1 MLYHLMMTVHV
12 GACLLL
18 ILIILLQ
25 TGRGA
30 GLAVF
35 GGGTDS
41 LINTPTGSS
50 FMRKATA
57 VLAGTFA
64 LTSLVLTLLASRAEM
79 GSVTNQFPAPA
90 LPAGRQAPAPP
101 AQNAAP
107 AAAATPAPAPAK

>member
-1 MLYHLMMTVHV
+1 MLYHFLMTVHV
-12 GACLLL
+12 AACLLL

-50 FMRKATA
+50 FMRKATGI
-57 VLAGTFA
+57 LAGTFA
-64 LTSLVLTLLASRAEM
+64 ATSLVLTLLSSRAEM
-79 GSVTNQFPAPA
+79 GSVTNRFPAPA
-90 LPAGRQAPAPP
+90 PVAPSAPP
-101 AQNAAP
+101 PQATPSAP
-107 AAAATPAPAPAK
+107 TPPAPASHK

>member
-1 MLYHLMMTVHV
+1 MLYHLLMTVHV
-12 GACLLL
+12 TACLLL

-50 FMRKATA
+50 FMRKATGI
-57 VLAGTFA
+57 LAGTFA
-64 LTSLVLTLLASRAEM
+64 ATSLVLTLLSSRSEM
-79 GSVTNQFPAPA
+79 RSVTNRFPAPT
-90 LPAGRQAPAPP
+90 APAP
-101 AQNAAP
+101 QSAP
-107 AAAATPAPAPAK
+107 TTPTKPAPAPQK